1 MQILY
6 HLFNTHALRREAQK
20 FRACP
25 QSNEYD
31 TISDMKTLLFTVIA
45 LTGAITEAAELFNG
59 KDLTGWTA
67 VADFNATGGYNAAE
81 PTWYVADGAIRST
94 GTPFGYLRTKRSDFT
109 DFRLEL
115 EYRWWR
121 KTENPNSGV
130 FIRLADENGSFIPK
144 CYENQLQSASVCSLF
159 ALGGS
164 ILEGIEPRNPYN
176 PKDALSGIAA
186 APAKAP
192 SAEKPAGE
200 WNKLVLIVKGDEVTS
215 YLNGVLMNSVK
226 GVKTP
231 SGAIGL
237 QSEGGAIEF
246 RAIKITE

>member
-1 MQILY
+1 
-6 HLFNTHALRREAQK
+6 
-20 FRACP
+20 
-25 QSNEYD
+25 
-31 TISDMKTLLFTVIA
+31 MKTLLFTIVA

-67 VADFNATGGYNAAE
+67 VADFNATGGYTAAE

-109 DFRLEL
+109 DFKLEL

-186 APAKAP
+186 APAKTP

-200 WNKLVLIVKGDEVTS
+200 WNKLVLIVKGDEVSS
-215 YLNGVLMNSVK
+215 YLNGVLMNHVK

-231 SGAIGL
+231 KGAIGL